1 MLDCQSNCLTT
12 FPRSVGGLKKLLM
25 LMSHH
30 NKIRHLPHEIE
41 GMEKLIL
48 FDFSENLIGKTS

>member
-1 MLDCQSNCLTT
+1 
-12 FPRSVGGLKKLLM
+12 
-25 LMSHH
+25 MSHH

-48 FDFSENLIGKTS
+48 FDFMKPYR